1 MAKQLYINAMVIIN
15 SINLSDHVKSLAI
28 DMSTPQI
35 DVTAMGATAKQYL
48 AGFRDDSIDI
58 DFWQDFAASSVDATL
73 WPLFSGGSIFAVEF
87 AGNGT
92 AISAT
97 NPSYSGSAV
106 MTDYPPLSGN
116 VGDALAIAV
125 KMKAYGALVRATS

>member
-1 MAKQLYINAMVIIN
+1 MAKQLYNNAYVLIN
-15 SINLSDHVKSLAI
+15 SVDLSDHTKSLAL
-28 DMSTPQI
+28 DMSTPQV
-35 DVTAMGATAKQYL
+35 DVTAMGATAKQFL
-48 AGFRDDSIDI
+48 AGFRDDSIDL
-58 DFWQDFAASSVDATL
+58 DFWQDFAAASVDATL
-73 WPLFSGGSIFAVEF
+73 WPLFAGGSIFTVKF

-116 VGDALAIAV
+116 VGDALAIKV
-125 KMKAYGALVRATS
+125 KMKAYGALVRGTS